1 MVRWD
6 PAKAFGFIRSEQTA
20 ADIFFHIKDFSGHQ
34 PPGEGLPVTFQ
45 ELHVGGKGPRALS
58 VEPLRNEVK
67 APFETPKPL
76 TPPEAELLPRTPS

>member
-1 MVRWD
+1 MRKQGTVVRWD

-45 ELHVGGKGPRALS
+45 EIHVGGKGPRALS

-67 APFETPKPL
+67 APFETPK
-76 TPPEAELLPRTPS
+76 A